1 MSTLPITKRDIVTPF
16 NISMGESASLVTTA
30 SNKSSFARQGG
41 FHYALTMGIRP
52 YNLRVDS
59 QNYRYWDIVTF
70 LAGSPFFYV
79 PIFDMVESEVYKW
92 NDQGVITVEDD
103 EPVLPGDNTLRISLN
118 VNEARF
124 RPGQFIKIGEKDKL
138 YQVRSHAGTSL
149 TLSQPV
155 VSTVNNGDRV
165 RYSQVNPAGM
175 PEDHPLYGVRI
186 NGVYGKFLNED
197 FGNPVNR
204 IEDGIIGNIGP
215 LSLKEK
221 L

>member
-30 SNKSSFARQGG
+30 SNKASFARQGG

-52 YNLRVDS
+52 YNLMVDS

-70 LAGSPFFYV
+70 LAGQPFFYV
-79 PIFDMVESEVYKW
+79 PIFDMIESEVYKW
-92 NDQGVITVEDD
+92 NPQGIVTVVED
-103 EPVLPGDNTLRISLN
+103 VLPGNSSFRISLN
-118 VNEARF
+118 STAAKF
-124 RPGQFIKIGEKDKL
+124 RPGQFIKIGDKDKL
-138 YQVRSHAGTSL
+138 YQVRSHVGTSISL
-149 TLSQPV
+149 AQPV
-155 VSTVNNGDRV
+155 VAKVNSTDRV
-165 RYSQVNPAGM
+165 RYSQINPEGM
-175 PEDHPLYGVRI
+175 PEEHPLHGLRI
-186 NGVYGKFLNED
+186 NGVYGKFINED
-197 FGNPVNR
+197 FGNPINR